1 MTNLNLQS
9 YGIYET
15 HMRNILNEIEKKGDG
30 DFFKVDIKSTPIS
43 KMKAKFRNQYLV
55 EKYTTICVRKGVNYK
70 KIKAVKHR
78 NFERMWLGV
87 ELPKS
92 KQTTKY
98 PIPSYEKLLL
108 QDEKTN
114 KIYIKLYPQ
123 VNSHPKVQYFLN
135 GCPVTK
141 ENLKNLGIMQD
152 SYWNSYEGSGVMITP
167 ELCNIVKVY
176 KKGE

>member
-1 MTNLNLQS
+1 MQNLNLQS

-30 DFFKVDIKSTPIS
+30 DFFKVDIKSTPTS

-108 QDEKTN
+108 QDEKTWT
-114 KIYIKLYPQ
+114 KMSSGGSSPTPGPDPEDEYIWDGGG
-123 VNSHPKVQYFLN
+123 V
-135 GCPVTK
+135 
-141 ENLKNLGIMQD
+141 
-152 SYWNSYEGSGVMITP
+152 SGW
-167 ELCNIVKVY
+167 
-176 KKGE
+176 